1 MRHKWA
7 EVIEA
12 YINGKNIQTRRP
24 GLTEAWHDVFTLDQ
38 IENVNIHFPNF
49 NDPNAEWRIKP
60 KMKKV
65 RCRLALH
72 KDSSSGR
79 YYAMGYDDVI
89 NSGIDGFFLRGEDP
103 RCPTFVRWLTD
114 YIEVEVECND
124 A

>member
-1 MRHKWA
+1 
-7 EVIEA
+7 
-12 YINGKNIQTRRP
+12 
-24 GLTEAWHDVFTLDQ
+24 
-38 IENVNIHFPNF
+38 
-49 NDPNAEWRIKP
+49 
-60 KMKKV
+60 MKKF

-72 KDSSSGR
+72 KDNSSGQ

>member
-7 EVIEA
+7 DVIEA
-12 YINGKNIQTRRP
+12 YINGKQIQTRRSR
-24 GLTEAWHDVFTLDQ
+24 LVEAWHDIFALNQT
-38 IENVNIHFPNF
+38 ENVNVHFPNF
-49 NDPNAEWRIKP
+49 NDPNVEWRVKP

-65 RCRLALH
+65 RCRMALH

>member
-7 EVIEA
+7 DVIEA
-12 YINGKNIQTRRP
+12 YINGKQIQTRQNDPAEDWR
-24 GLTEAWHDVFTLDQ
+24 DVFTLED
-38 IENVNIHFPNF
+38 IKDTRIYFPDFNIP
-49 NDPNAEWRIKP
+49 DVEWRVKP
-60 KMKKV
+60 KMKKF

-103 RCPTFVRWLTD
+103 RCPTFVKWLTD
-114 YIEVEVECND
+114 YIETEVEDNE
-124 A
+124 